1 MNLLFIAAKTL
12 KIGCLFIFITLVLGC
27 SFNIYAQNKSK
38 TVLSKDLNNNGIPEK
53 IIQIEYT
60 KPTEFPLSIDS
71 AENIIKNGKY
81 IKYVLYR
88 DGQKKGLTI
97 FDYLIGDEESVY
109 WQYKIEKAIDL
120 NNDGLKDLIFYAG
133 DDTTQEYVFLIQ
145 KPDYFKAVY
154 SGTTALDMDFLFDFD
169 KSNNIIRSFDN
180 TPSEPILAF
189 WNPRREIFEGQQISW
204 INGDCMMY
212 EKPDLKSEVILRL
225 SEGDVIFNAEST
237 EKLPD
242 NWQIIQTSWGKGWID
257 KKFLSN
263 TSPTKIFPEK

>member
-1 MNLLFIAAKTL
+1 MSFTSVGAKKL
-12 KIGCLFIFITLVLGC
+12 KIGCLFIFITLILGG

-38 TVLSKDLNNNGIPEK
+38 TVLSEDINNNGRPDR

-60 KPTEFPLSIDS
+60 KPTKFPLSIDS

-81 IKYVLYR
+81 IKFVLYR
-88 DGQKKGLTI
+88 DGQKEGLTI
-97 FDYLIGDEESVY
+97 FDFLIGDDESVY
-109 WQYKIEKAIDL
+109 WQYKIKKIVDL

-133 DDTTQEYVFLIQ
+133 DDTTEEYVFLLQ
-145 KPDYFKAVY
+145 KPDFFKAVY
-154 SGTTALDMDFLFDFD
+154 SGTTALDMDFLLDFD
-169 KSNNIIRSFDN
+169 KSNNIILKFDN
-180 TPSEPILAF
+180 TPSEPILAS
-189 WNPRREIFEGQQISW
+189 WNPQREIFEGQQLSW

-212 EKPDLKSEVILRL
+212 EKPDLKSEVIVRL

-237 EKLPD
+237 EKYPD

-263 TSPTKIFPEK
+263 TSPTKIYSEK